1 MLLSNREFNRINS
14 KNKIMFKLLRIFVC
28 ATLLLSSVSM
38 IAASDE
44 KHNFDNT
51 KNLDIFFNLYKQL
64 DLFYVDSIQPEKV
77 IKAGIDGMLESLDP
91 YTNYI
96 NEEDLEDFKFLTTG
110 EYGGIGS
117 MVATNKGNIYIS
129 EPYEGMPAQKSGLKA
144 GDLVLEIDG
153 KPVKGKSISQV
164 SDMLKGQPNTV
175 LKIKIQ
181 RGENTKPMEISI
193 VRAKIVVSSIPY
205 YGVVKD
211 KTGYILITSF
221 TDKTGTEFRNALLD
235 LKNNK
240 NINSL
245 IIDLRN
251 NGGGIMEEAIKVIN
265 YFVPKGVEVV
275 ATRGKVKQWD
285 RVYKT
290 PFEPIDTEMPL
301 TVLVNRGSAS
311 ASEIVAGA
319 LQDLDR
325 AVIIGE
331 RSFGKGLVQTTRP
344 VSFNG
349 SLKVTT
355 AKYYTPSGR
364 CVQAIDYSNRN
375 ADGSVGKTPDSLT
388 HVFYTVNSKRPVR
401 DGGGVT
407 PDVAFQDEKLQNI
420 IYYLM
425 NDFIIFDYATIYART
440 HPTIASVADFK
451 LTDEEYNAFKAF
463 VKSKNFTYDRQSEKV
478 LKELKEVTKFEG
490 YFDGAEAEFKAL
502 ELKLTHDTD
511 KSLNLFSTE
520 IRNLLSAQIIQRYYY
535 QKGELEYNV
544 KRDKGVAKAIELLS
558 DSKSF
563 TKILQPTK
571 Q

>member
-1 MLLSNREFNRINS
+1 
-14 KNKIMFKLLRIFVC
+14 MFKLLRIFVC
-28 ATLLLSSVSM
+28 ATLLLSSVFVN
-38 IAASDE
+38 AASDE

-181 RGENTKPMEISI
+181 RGENTKPLEISI
-193 VRAKIVVSSIPY
+193 VRAKIVVGSIPY
-205 YGVVKD
+205 YGVVGN

-221 TDKTGTEFRNALLD
+221 TDKTGAEFRNALLD

-240 NINSL
+240 NITSL
-245 IIDLRN
+245 VIDLRN

-290 PFEPIDTEMPL
+290 PFEPIDTEIPL

-407 PDVAFQDEKLQNI
+407 PDIAFQDEKIQNI
-420 IYYLM
+420 VYYLM
-425 NDFIIFDYATIYART
+425 NDFIIFDYATLYART

-490 YFDGAEAEFKAL
+490 YFEGAEAEFKAL
-502 ELKLTHDTD
+502 EQKLTHDTD

-520 IRNLLSAQIIQRYYY
+520 IKNLLSAQIIQRYYY

-544 KRDKGVAKAIELLS
+544 NRDKGVKKAIEVMS

-563 TKILQPTK
+563 AKILHPNK